1 MGKEELFIPK
11 PKHKGLKIMLAI
23 LLIAGLIV
31 GGYFLY
37 KHKFNDPNSIVN
49 NVFEEAR
56 NSVKESLKKVDN
68 KGIYKIDGHVKI
80 DSNINTDEIG
90 EILTILKD
98 LELQFSGE
106 TDSKKIITN
115 FNISSKYKN
124 DALFGIKGRLEDN
137 TIYVL
142 LDGLYDKYL
151 KLESHNTMTPTDA
164 IVDSDDIE
172 TIIDALLTAGKKE
185 FTKLDI
191 KKNDTKTTVNGK
203 EIDVIDNYI
212 ELKDKEVNDL
222 IKNIINNLKNNQKF
236 LDVIKKLL
244 KTDAKEMLDGIEK
257 NINKDE
263 FKGTYKISF
272 YTDKGLLN
280 KKLIS
285 IKQSITQNNITTSI
299 IIDKISDDEMMIS
312 IQVPTTQYS
321 IKYKLNKSI
330 ANVVLSMNSM
340 GAYINIEFSAN
351 YEPINEV
358 SKLDV
363 SNSKNIEDLTQE
375 EEQEIEKKFMENKTL
390 LKLIEEINKIT
401 KKELN

>member
-37 KHKFNDPNSIVN
+37 KHKFNDPKSIVN

-106 TDSKKIITN
+106 TDSKKTITN

-151 KLESHNTMTPTDA
+151 KLESHNTMTPTDV

-191 KKNDTKTTVNGK
+191 KKNDTKITVNGK

-222 IKNIINNLKNNQKF
+222 IKNIINNLENNQKF